1 MEAIKLNTDSEINIY
16 KSKKYVKKIHGN
28 SNGYIT
34 VASKNPNYSQWHYK
48 KEELLDKTEE
58 IVNGINDYISQ
69 NTFYKPQRRIE
80 NIKELRAVYIDI
92 DCYNSKYTKDAVQ
105 YFLEH
110 DLYGYKIPRPNYLI
124 DSGRGLY
131 YIVLIKPVPSMALPL
146 WYAVQRY
153 LFNTLK
159 EFGADANALDPTRV
173 LRIVGTMNSKSG
185 TSAKVLDEY
194 DYEYSLREI
203 QEGYLPEISPKKT
216 KSKGRPKKMVSLFT
230 EYSLYYARL
239 MDISKIC
246 ELRNYDVEGHREVI
260 LFLYRYYSA
269 CFTEDSEEA
278 LRRASE
284 LNSMFTKPLPKN
296 EVIRDTKSATKA
308 YENKLYKYTNA
319 KLIQILDI
327 TLDEQKYLRA
337 IISGKE
343 KYRRSA
349 EEQKAKKKAKRRN
362 ENGLTKR
369 EQSKIDN
376 INVVKELYDKG
387 YKQVQIVRELGLSK
401 GRVSQIIKE
410 LKYKKFNETSS

>member
-1 MEAIKLNTDSEINIY
+1 MQAIKLNIDDEINID
-16 KSKKYVKKIHGN
+16 KSKEHLEKLHGS
-28 SNGYIT
+28 SNGYMT

-48 KEELLDKTEE
+48 KEEILDKTEE

-185 TSAKVLDEY
+185 TSVKVLDEY

-203 QEGYLPEISPKKT
+203 QEEYLPEISPKKT

-269 CFTEDSEEA
+269 CFTEDAEEA
-278 LRRASE
+278 LIRALE
-284 LNSMFTKPLPKN
+284 LNSMFTKPLPEN

-308 YENKLYKYTNA
+308 YENKLYKYTNT

-327 TLDEQKYLRA
+327 TLDEQQYLRT

-349 EEQKAKKKAKRRN
+349 EDKKSKQRAKRRN
-362 ENGLTKR
+362 KNGLTKKQQELEDLR
-369 EQSKIDN
+369 LEIDKLNKEGLNNTQISKKLNIDRA
-376 INVVKELYDKG
+376 K
-387 YKQVQIVRELGLSK
+387 VRRL
-401 GRVSQIIKE
+401 
-410 LKYKKFNETSS
+410 LKK

>member
-1 MEAIKLNTDSEINIY
+1 M
-16 KSKKYVKKIHGN
+16 
-28 SNGYIT
+28 
-34 VASKNPNYSQWHYK
+34 
-48 KEELLDKTEE
+48 
-58 IVNGINDYISQ
+58 NGINDYISQ

-80 NIKELRAVYIDI
+80 NIKDLRAVYIDI
-92 DCYNSKYTKDAVQ
+92 DCYNSKYTKNTVQ

-185 TSAKVLDEY
+185 TSVKVLDEF

-203 QEGYLPEISPKKT
+203 QEEYLPEISPKKA

-269 CFTEDSEEA
+269 CFTEDSEKA
-278 LRRASE
+278 LIRALE
-284 LNSMFTKPLPKN
+284 LNSMFTKPLPEN

-308 YENKLYKYTNA
+308 YENKLYKYTNT

-327 TLDEQKYLRA
+327 PLDEQQYLRT

-349 EEQKAKKKAKRRN
+349 EEQKEKKKAKRRN

-369 EQSKIDN
+369 EQSRIDN
-376 INVVKELYDKG
+376 ISVVKELYDKG
-387 YKQVQIVRELGLSK
+387 YKQVQIVKKLGLSK

>member
-185 TSAKVLDEY
+185 TSVKVLDEY

>member
-28 SNGYIT
+28 SNGYMT
-34 VASKNPNYSQWHYK
+34 VASKNPNYSQWHYNK
-48 KEELLDKTEE
+48 DELLDKTEE

-153 LFNTLK
+153 VFNTLK

-185 TSAKVLDEY
+185 TSVKVLDEY

-203 QEGYLPEISPKKT
+203 QEEYLPEINPNKK
-216 KSKGRPKKMVSLFT
+216 KSKGRPKKIVSLFT
-230 EYSLYYARL
+230 EYSLYYSRL

-269 CFTEDSEEA
+269 CFTEDTDEA
-278 LRRASE
+278 LRRALE
-284 LNSMFTKPLPKN
+284 LNSMFKKPLPEN

-308 YENKLYKYTNA
+308 YENKLYKYTNL

-327 TLDEQKYLRA
+327 TLDEQKYLKT

-349 EEQKAKKKAKRRN
+349 EEQKEKKKAKRRN

>member
-16 KSKKYVKKIHGN
+16 KSKKYVKKIHDN

-80 NIKELRAVYIDI
+80 NVKELRAVYIDI
-92 DCYNSKYTKDAVQ
+92 DCYNSNYTKDAVQ

-185 TSAKVLDEY
+185 TSVKVLDEY

-269 CFTEDSEEA
+269 CFTEDAEEA
-278 LRRASE
+278 LRRALE
-284 LNSMFTKPLPKN
+284 LNSMFTKPLPEN

-308 YENKLYKYTNA
+308 YENKLYKYTNT

-327 TLDEQKYLRA
+327 TLDEQQYLRT

-349 EEQKAKKKAKRRN
+349 EEQKEKKKAKRRN

>member
-1 MEAIKLNTDSEINIY
+1 MSRGLGDVY
-16 KSKKYVKKIHGN
+16 KR
-28 SNGYIT
+28 
-34 VASKNPNYSQWHYK
+34 Q
-48 KEELLDKTEE
+48 
-58 IVNGINDYISQ
+58 
-69 NTFYKPQRRIE
+69 
-80 NIKELRAVYIDI
+80 
-92 DCYNSKYTKDAVQ
+92 
-105 YFLEH
+105 
-110 DLYGYKIPRPNYLI
+110 YKIPRPNYLI

-173 LRIVGTMNSKSG
+173 LRIIGTMNSKSG
-185 TSAKVLDEY
+185 TSVKVLDEY

-203 QEGYLPEISPKKT
+203 QEAYLPEISPKKK

-246 ELRNYDVEGHREVI
+246 ELRNYDVGGHREVI

-269 CFTEDSEEA
+269 CFTEDAEEA
-278 LRRASE
+278 LRKALE
-284 LNSMFTKPLPKN
+284 LNSMFTKPLPES

-308 YENKLYKYTNA
+308 YENKLYKYTNT

-327 TLDEQKYLRA
+327 TLDEQQYLKT

-349 EEQKAKKKAKRRN
+349 EQQKEKKKAKRRN
-362 ENGLTKR
+362 ENGLTKKQQ
-369 EQSKIDN
+369 ELKDLKNKIEKLKSKGLSNRRIA
-376 INVVKELYDKG
+376 KELGFSEGK
-387 YKQVQIVRELGLSK
+387 VRT
-401 GRVSQIIKE
+401 I
-410 LKYKKFNETSS
+410 LKK

>member
-16 KSKKYVKKIHGN
+16 KSKKYVKKIHDN

-80 NIKELRAVYIDI
+80 NVKELRAVYIDI
-92 DCYNSKYTKDAVQ
+92 DCYNSNYTKDAVQ

-185 TSAKVLDEY
+185 TSVKVLDEY

-269 CFTEDSEEA
+269 CFTEDAEEA
-278 LRRASE
+278 LRRALE
-284 LNSMFTKPLPKN
+284 LNSMFTKPLPEN

-308 YENKLYKYTNA
+308 YENKLYKYTNT

-327 TLDEQKYLRA
+327 TLDEQQYLRT

-349 EEQKAKKKAKRRN
+349 EEQKEKKKAKRRN

-410 LKYKKFNETSS
+410 LKYKRFNETSS

>member
-1 MEAIKLNTDSEINIY
+1 MEAIKLNTNSEINIY
-16 KSKKYVKKIHGN
+16 KSKKYAKKIHGN
-28 SNGYIT
+28 SSGYIT

-48 KEELLDKTEE
+48 KEDLLYKTEE
-58 IVNGINDYISQ
+58 IVNGINNYISQ

-185 TSAKVLDEY
+185 TSVKVLDEF

-203 QEGYLPEISPKKT
+203 QEEYLPEISPKKT

-269 CFTEDSEEA
+269 CFTEDTDEA
-278 LRRASE
+278 LRRALE
-284 LNSMFTKPLPKN
+284 LNSMFKKPLPEN

-308 YENKLYKYTNA
+308 YENKLYKYTNT
-319 KLIQILDI
+319 KLIQILGI
-327 TLDEQKYLRA
+327 TLDEQQYLKT

-349 EEQKAKKKAKRRN
+349 KEQKEKKRAKRRN

-369 EQSKIDN
+369 EQSRIDN
-376 INVVKELYDKG
+376 INLVKKLYDKG
-387 YKQVQIVRELGLSK
+387 YKQVQIVRKLGLSK
-401 GRVSQIIKE
+401 GRVSQILKE

>member
-1 MEAIKLNTDSEINIY
+1 MQAIKLNIDDEINID
-16 KSKKYVKKIHGN
+16 KSKEHLEKLHGS
-28 SNGYIT
+28 SNGYMT

-48 KEELLDKTEE
+48 KEELLNKTEE

-173 LRIVGTMNSKSG
+173 LRIVGSMNSKSG
-185 TSAKVLDEY
+185 TSVKVLDEF

-203 QEGYLPEISPKKT
+203 QEEYLPEINPNKK
-216 KSKGRPKKMVSLFT
+216 KSKGRPKKIVSLFT
-230 EYSLYYARL
+230 EYSLYYSRL

-269 CFTEDSEEA
+269 CFTEDAEEA
-278 LRRASE
+278 LRRALE
-284 LNSMFTKPLPKN
+284 LNSMFTKPLPEN

-308 YENKLYKYTNA
+308 YENKLYKYTNT

-327 TLDEQKYLRA
+327 TLDEQQYLKT

-343 KYRRSA
+343 KYRRCA
-349 EEQKAKKKAKRRN
+349 EDKKAKQRAKRRN
-362 ENGLTKR
+362 EKGLTNKQQELEDLR
-369 EQSKIDN
+369 LEIGKLNKEGLNNTQISKKLNIDRS
-376 INVVKELYDKG
+376 K
-387 YKQVQIVRELGLSK
+387 VRRL
-401 GRVSQIIKE
+401 
-410 LKYKKFNETSS
+410 LKK

>member
-1 MEAIKLNTDSEINIY
+1 MEAIKLNTNSEINIY
-16 KSKKYVKKIHGN
+16 KSKKYAKKIHGN
-28 SNGYIT
+28 SSGYIT

-48 KEELLDKTEE
+48 KDELLDKTEE

-185 TSAKVLDEY
+185 TSVKVLDEY

-203 QEGYLPEISPKKT
+203 QSEYLPEINPNKK
-216 KSKGRPKKMVSLFT
+216 KSKGRPKKMINLFT

-269 CFTEDSEEA
+269 CFTEDAEEA
-278 LRRASE
+278 LRRALE
-284 LNSMFTKPLPKN
+284 LNSMFTKPLPNN

-308 YENKLYKYTNA
+308 YENKLYKYTNT

-327 TLDEQKYLRA
+327 TLDEQQYLRT

-349 EEQKAKKKAKRRN
+349 EEQKEKKRAKRRN

-369 EQSKIDN
+369 EQSRIDN

-387 YKQVQIVRELGLSK
+387 YKQVQIVKELGLSK

>member
-80 NIKELRAVYIDI
+80 NVKELRAVYIDI
-92 DCYNSKYTKDAVQ
+92 DCYNSNYTKDAVQ

-185 TSAKVLDEY
+185 TSVKVLDEY

-216 KSKGRPKKMVSLFT
+216 KSKGRPKRMVSLFT

-269 CFTEDSEEA
+269 CFTEDAEEA
-278 LRRASE
+278 LRRALE
-284 LNSMFTKPLPKN
+284 LNSMFTKPLPEN

-308 YENKLYKYTNA
+308 YENKLYKYTNTR
-319 KLIQILDI
+319 LIQILDI
-327 TLDEQKYLRA
+327 TLDEQQYLRT

-349 EEQKAKKKAKRRN
+349 EEQKEKKKAKRRN

>member
-28 SNGYIT
+28 SNGYMT

-185 TSAKVLDEY
+185 TSVKVLDEY

-203 QEGYLPEISPKKT
+203 QEGYLPEINPKKT

-269 CFTEDSEEA
+269 CFTEDAEEA
-278 LRRASE
+278 LIRALE

-308 YENKLYKYTNA
+308 YENKLYKYTNTR
-319 KLIQILDI
+319 LIQILDI
-327 TLDEQKYLRA
+327 TLDEQQYLRT

-349 EEQKAKKKAKRRN
+349 EEQKEKKKAKRRN
-362 ENGLTKR
+362 ENGFTKR
-369 EQSKIDN
+369 EQSRIDN

-387 YKQVQIVRELGLSK
+387 YTQVQIVKELGLSK

>member
-16 KSKKYVKKIHGN
+16 DSKKYVKKIHGN
-28 SNGYIT
+28 SNGYMTI
-34 VASKNPNYSQWHYK
+34 ASKNPNYSQWHYK

-185 TSAKVLDEY
+185 TSVKVLDEY

-203 QEGYLPEISPKKT
+203 QEGYLHEISPKKT

-269 CFTEDSEEA
+269 CFTEDAEEA
-278 LRRASE
+278 LRRALE

-308 YENKLYKYTNA
+308 YENKLYKYTNT

-327 TLDEQKYLRA
+327 TLYEQQYLRT

-349 EEQKAKKKAKRRN
+349 EEQKKKKKAKRRN

-369 EQSKIDN
+369 EQSRIDN
-376 INVVKELYDKG
+376 ISVVKELYDKG
-387 YKQVQIVRELGLSK
+387 YKQVQIVKELGLSK

>member
-28 SNGYIT
+28 SNGYMT

-48 KEELLDKTEE
+48 KDELLDKTEE

-153 LFNTLK
+153 VFNTLK

-185 TSAKVLDEY
+185 TSVKVLDEY

-203 QEGYLPEISPKKT
+203 QEEYLPEINPNKK
-216 KSKGRPKKMVSLFT
+216 KSKGRPKKIVSLFT
-230 EYSLYYARL
+230 EYSLYYSRL

-269 CFTEDSEEA
+269 CFTEDTDEA
-278 LRRASE
+278 LRRALE
-284 LNSMFTKPLPKN
+284 LNSMFKKPLPEN

-308 YENKLYKYTNA
+308 YENKLYKYTNL

-327 TLDEQKYLRA
+327 TLDEQKYLKT

-349 EEQKAKKKAKRRN
+349 EEQKEKKKAKRRN

>member
-16 KSKKYVKKIHGN
+16 KSKKYVKKIHDN

-80 NIKELRAVYIDI
+80 NVKELRAVYIDI
-92 DCYNSKYTKDAVQ
+92 DCYNSNYTKDAVQ

-185 TSAKVLDEY
+185 TSVKVLDEY

-230 EYSLYYARL
+230 EYNLYYARL

-269 CFTEDSEEA
+269 CFTEDAEEA
-278 LRRASE
+278 LRRALE
-284 LNSMFTKPLPKN
+284 LNSMFTKPLPEN

-308 YENKLYKYTNA
+308 YENKLYKYTNT

-327 TLDEQKYLRA
+327 TLDEQQYLRT

-349 EEQKAKKKAKRRN
+349 EEQKEKKKATRRN

>member
-1 MEAIKLNTDSEINIY
+1 MEAIKLNTNSEINIY
-16 KSKKYVKKIHGN
+16 KSKKYAKKIHGN
-28 SNGYIT
+28 SSGYIT

-48 KEELLDKTEE
+48 KDELLDKTEE

-185 TSAKVLDEY
+185 TSVKVLDEY

-203 QEGYLPEISPKKT
+203 QSEYLPEINPNKK
-216 KSKGRPKKMVSLFT
+216 KSKGRPKKMINLFT

-269 CFTEDSEEA
+269 CFTEDAEEA
-278 LRRASE
+278 LRRALE
-284 LNSMFTKPLPKN
+284 LNSMFTKPLPNN

-308 YENKLYKYTNA
+308 YENKLYKYTNT

-327 TLDEQKYLRA
+327 TLDEQQYLRT

-349 EEQKAKKKAKRRN
+349 EEQKEKKKAKRRK

-369 EQSKIDN
+369 EQNRIDN
-376 INVVKELYDKG
+376 INLVKELYDKG
-387 YKQVQIVRELGLSK
+387 HKQVQIVKELGLSK